1 MRRLE
6 RDIFQAAVVKAGVY
20 DSGLPKIN
28 IVQRTAMELT
38 AVKGTVAKIDIPID
52 TAYCKGAEIEY
63 GVTAILPIREAV
75 KCYPVKKGIA
85 EKARRKAVFC
95 RLIVKLLVDHF
106 SPVVHFIAVLSIAD
120 FGVSMR

>member
-1 MRRLE
+1 MC
-6 RDIFQAAVVKAGVY
+6 

-38 AVKGTVAKIDIPID
+38 AVKGTVAKIDISID

-75 KCYPVKKGIA
+75 KCYPVKKGVA
-85 EKARRKAVFC
+85 EKPAGKPSFA
-95 RLIVKLLVDHF
+95 
-106 SPVVHFIAVLSIAD
+106 A
-120 FGVSMR
+120 